1 MKSILGFFA
10 IILGS
15 LILILLG
22 IVYFTLSI
30 WAIKISA
37 NWAGYGIVDAST
49 VVLTAGIITAASLI
63 GGAIRRY

>member
-22 IVYFTLSI
+22 IVYFAISI

-37 NWAGYGIVDAST
+37 NWAGYSVVDAST

>member
-22 IVYFTLSI
+22 IVYFAISI

-37 NWAGYGIVDAST
+37 NWAGYSVVDAST
-49 VVLTAGIITAASLI
+49 VVLTAGIITAASLL